1 MNSLLIEITRSLY
14 ELDQGI
20 KGILTITEKMEDL
33 LDSLNDE
40 KIPEAWLKL
49 AYPTKRFLSS
59 FLDNLVKRIE
69 QLSVWK
75 DDP

>member
-1 MNSLLIEITRSLY
+1 
-14 ELDQGI
+14 
-20 KGILTITEKMEDL
+20 MEDL
-33 LDSLNDE
+33 LDSLNEE

-59 FLDNLVKRIE
+59 FLDNLIKRID
-69 QLSVWK
+69 QLSIWK